1 MHIARLSAIARTPRA
16 KSGGAPVK
24 THSAW
29 APTPIPGR
37 NGASKLRAW
46 QKMRDMQ
53 QIFTG
58 VRTFFRAFYAAYPSR
73 RRLPSIVSHTVPPS
87 SLKYLILSVLYRLSH
102 PSSSSMNSAWETP
115 RQSRP

>member
-1 MHIARLSAIARTPRA
+1 MCSIGFLRT
-16 KSGGAPVK
+16 GA
-24 THSAW
+24 H
-29 APTPIPGR
+29 
-37 NGASKLRAW
+37 N
-46 QKMRDMQ
+46 MRDLGFCLQ
-53 QIFTG
+53 SELKFLKPARSITTHRHICASDPG

>member
-1 MHIARLSAIARTPRA
+1 MQRERPAMTEEKPERNPKPERQQKLENEPASLVAINDAQI
-16 KSGGAPVK
+16 KSMIYTV
-24 THSAW
+24 
-29 APTPIPGR
+29 
-37 NGASKLRAW
+37 
-46 QKMRDMQ
+46 
-53 QIFTG
+53 G

-102 PSSSSMNSAWETP
+102 PSSISMNSSWETP